1 MSVEIPKPER
11 KTAKWVYCRKTDEG
25 GNEYGYYEC
34 SGCKMFTVQ
43 NGFYNWCALCGAYM
57 TNSRKILKDMM
68 TNKDMPEVSHRQM
81 LPLGVKKIDI
91 AMRKHAA
98 K

>member
-1 MSVEIPKPER
+1 
-11 KTAKWVYCRKTDEG
+11 
-25 GNEYGYYEC
+25 
-34 SGCKMFTVQ
+34 
-43 NGFYNWCALCGAYM
+43 M

-68 TNKDMPEVSHRQM
+68 ANKDMPEVSHRQM

-91 AMRKHAA
+91 AMRKHAV